1 MATLVSVSLD
11 VTKITKSKIKKGQYL
26 DVTVSINDETN
37 QYGQNV
43 AVYESQS
50 KEERESKN
58 NKNFIGNGKVV
69 WTQDG
74 TITLAKKEEDKKEEK
89 KEETTQDLP
98 F

>member
-11 VTKITKSKIKKGQYL
+11 VTKITKSKIKNGKYL

-74 TITLAKKEEDKKEEK
+74 TVTLAKKEEEKKEEK